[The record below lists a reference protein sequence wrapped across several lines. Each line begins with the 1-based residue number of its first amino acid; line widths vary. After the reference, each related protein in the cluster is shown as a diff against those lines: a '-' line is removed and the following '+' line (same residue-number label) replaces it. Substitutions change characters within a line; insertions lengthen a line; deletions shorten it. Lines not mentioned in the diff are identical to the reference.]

1 MQAACYQQFPGQ
13 VTIAYPQDPN
23 NCYSWVCLDPT
34 AGTYTDPSTATT
46 VVSVT
51 DPNGDATLITNS
63 TSMYLTVDAD
73 GNSATVAQD
82 SSSSGDMSY
91 EGSSG
96 GSVLTYVGSGGGSSV

>member
-1 MQAACYQQFPGQ
+1 
-13 VTIAYPQDPN
+13 
-23 NCYSWVCLDPT
+23 
-34 AGTYTDPSTATT
+34 
-46 VVSVT
+46 
-51 DPNGDATLITNS
+51 
-63 TSMYLTVDAD
+63 MYLTVDAD